1 MALTNQNESI
11 ARLSVKTVRIPSGHA
26 KDPLSWFPNKPSDDI
41 CWFWEIPEKETSWIG
56 IGEISSTTFKGP
68 ARFSEAN
75 RSFKEIVDLID
86 WEAPSD
92 APPPRFASGFSF
104 DETSQNDDWRF
115 LGNSQLIFP
124 RIQILRN
131 GEDTWLTTTNA
142 FLKEMPNLPTPSPT
156 QPTNTDPKKTA
167 NEKDRDHY
175 KNLVLTALKEI
186 ENGDLEKAV
195 PCRSLFIEE
204 RPELQNL
211 IASLRDSYPA
221 CATFCIYKNGNAF
234 VGSTPE
240 RLASTTDG
248 KLYTA
253 ALAGSAPRAADKAL
267 DSALSQGLLTSPKE
281 QNEHVLVVEEI
292 LRRLTS
298 MGLQPEITQETTVLK
313 LNGIQHLYTPIH
325 SQLSSEI
332 SLLEAVDALHPTP
345 AVSGHP
351 LKRANELRL
360 KYESFDRGWFA
371 GPIGWLDISGSG
383 EFRVALRSG
392 LINEKGSTLFA
403 GAGVVNGSDPE
414 RELLETDMK
423 LKAMLDHIIALHDNG
438 NGI

>member
-1 MALTNQNESI
+1 MALTDQNESI
-11 ARLSVKTVRIPSGHA
+11 ARLSVRTVRIPSGHA

-41 CWFWEIPEKETSWIG
+41 CWFWEIPEEETSWIG
-56 IGEISSTTFKGP
+56 IGEIASTTFKGST
-68 ARFSEAN
+68 RFIEAN
-75 RSFKEIVDLID
+75 KSFKKIVDLID
-86 WEAPSD
+86 WEAPPD

-104 DETSQNDDWRF
+104 DGTSQNDDWRF
-115 LGNSQLIFP
+115 LENSQLIFP

-131 GEDTWLTTTNA
+131 GEDAWLTTTNA
-142 FLKEMPNLPTPSPT
+142 TLEKMPDLPAPSPT
-156 QPTNTDPKKTA
+156 QPTDTEPKKTA
-167 NEKDRDHY
+167 SEKDRDHY
-175 KNLVLTALKEI
+175 KNLVLTALNEI
-186 ENGDLEKAV
+186 ENGALEKAV

-204 RPELQNL
+204 KPEIQKLL
-211 IASLRDSYPA
+211 ASLRNSYPA
-221 CATFCIYKNGNAF
+221 CATFCISKNGNAF

-240 RLASTTDG
+240 RLASTTGG

-281 QNEHVLVVEEI
+281 QNEHDLVVEEI
-292 LRRLTS
+292 LRRLIS
-298 MGLQPEITQETTVLK
+298 LGLQPEATQETTILK
-313 LNGIQHLYTPIH
+313 LNGIQHLFTPIH

-332 SLLEAVDALHPTP
+332 SLFEAIDALHPTP

-371 GPIGWLDISGSG
+371 GPIGWLDILGSG

-414 RELLETDMK
+414 RELIETDMK
-423 LKAMLDHIIALHDNG
+423 LKAMLDHIIALRNNG
-438 NGI
+438 NDG

>member
-1 MALTNQNESI
+1 MALTDQNESI
-11 ARLSVKTVRIPSGHA
+11 TRLSAITVRIPSGHA
-26 KDPLSWFPNKPSDDI
+26 RDPLSWFPNKPSDDI
-41 CWFWEIPEKETSWIG
+41 CWFWEIPEEETSWIG
-56 IGEISSTTFKGP
+56 IGEISSTTFKGST
-68 ARFSEAN
+68 RFSEAN
-75 RSFKEIVDLID
+75 KSFKKIVDLID
-86 WEAPSD
+86 WEAPPD

-104 DETSQNDDWRF
+104 DGTSQNDDWRF

-142 FLKEMPNLPTPSPT
+142 SLEKMPDLPAPSPT
-156 QPTNTDPKKTA
+156 QPTDTEPKKIA

-175 KNLVLTALKEI
+175 KNLVLTALNEI

-211 IASLRDSYPA
+211 LASLRDSYPA

-298 MGLQPEITQETTVLK
+298 MGLQPEVTRKTTILK
-313 LNGIQHLYTPIH
+313 LNGIQHLFTPID

-332 SLLEAVDALHPTP
+332 SLFEAVDALHPTP

-414 RELLETDMK
+414 RELIETDMK
-423 LKAMLDHIIALHDNG
+423 LKAMLDHIIALRNNG
-438 NGI
+438 NEI